1 MYYLIGIRENYHPLG
16 NGGSFITR
24 YKSEKKIKEIAK
36 TFEKMYQL
44 DEVYLLQK
52 YPKKLCEL
60 SVSDFVEYVR
70 QNGKRI
76 T

>member
-1 MYYLIGIRENYHPLG
+1 MYLIGIRKNYHPLG
-16 NGGSFITR
+16 NDGTFRTR

-36 TFEKMYQL
+36 SFAKMYQL
-44 DEVYLLQK
+44 DEVYLLQR
-52 YPKKLCEL
+52 YQQKLCEL
-60 SVSDFVEYVR
+60 SNEEFVKYVR

>member
-1 MYYLIGIRENYHPLG
+1 MYLIGIRKNYQPLG
-16 NGGSFITR
+16 NAGTLITR

-36 TFEKMYQL
+36 TFVRMNNL

-52 YPKKLCEL
+52 YPQKLCEL
-60 SVSDFVEYVR
+60 SMNEFVDYIR
-70 QNGKRI
+70 KNGKRI